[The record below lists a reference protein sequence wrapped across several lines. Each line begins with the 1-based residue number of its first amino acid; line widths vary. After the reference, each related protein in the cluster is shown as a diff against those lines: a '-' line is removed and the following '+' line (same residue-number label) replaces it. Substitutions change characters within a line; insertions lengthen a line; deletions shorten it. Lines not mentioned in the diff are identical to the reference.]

1 MERNQP
7 YIDYPLQ
14 RTRFDIPVGDLL
26 DLEADEREAF
36 IRAFLTALSIEITQ
50 GSMALKRR
58 VTFKQE
64 IADYRKVIRLPV
76 DYYLL
81 TDEKSKKRN
90 VLAVGVPGQTHTY
103 RSRTH
108 MWQMVTKQG
117 ALADL
122 ISAQDDALLKR
133 LTKLFD
139 PNNKGK
145 AGFRKEDDLV
155 PPTIYRYLQMNYSV
169 GAAFPPFHAR
179 LLVSRFLPKQGK
191 AIVVDPCAG
200 WGGRMLGTLCAK
212 RADEI
217 RYIGIDPAKR
227 NQDAYE
233 ELRGLYFKYLSR
245 ENKAERK
252 ADLFYR
258 PFEQWV
264 VSRSAKSLYGK
275 VDLVFTSPPY
285 FDAENYEA
293 ANKRQSANAFKTYE
307 EWREGFYIP
316 FIRGA
321 FELLKVG
328 GYFILNV
335 ADTASAPHLERDAR
349 LIARTLGFSDA
360 GFFKLAMPSA
370 PGTKGKAK
378 HQVTVNGKP
387 FKYEPVFVFEK
398 KTDRDTKALNF
409 TFPVG
414 VVSAKRSENKVKT
427 GAMKRLAWQDIRTL
441 YKQYDKACNDSFKR
455 IKQNDSPKIVFSNES
470 PVAGFVVNTRSAAG
484 HECLYRGKG
493 RSIPSIAYRKGD
505 TEVTKFSVFSTAKAN
520 KTKIVEALRA
530 LSQPCI
536 VEVNAEAKTEASI
549 LCNAGFEWVD
559 ASVNSFGDIYH
570 IYIDKETAE
579 SRRLGVAPVERVG
592 IQRLHSEQFVSLAE
606 KIGRRLK
613 RLSPE
618 FSIHPSNYNVKD
630 SWSALALRGYLPD
643 PAYIESLE
651 ETAAYQ
657 QREND
662 AWLKKFKKSQ
672 IGLQNTP
679 LMAQFPEVQK
689 ILDAIAPGAS
699 KNGNSAFKR
708 VRFMRL
714 APKEGEL
721 ERHTDLTDR
730 TLGLEDGKT
739 VRLHVPIRT
748 NDKVQVTSWGF
759 DNAPTVVNMAQG
771 DLWYLNIRLPHKVI
785 NGGDEERI
793 HLVIDVVANE
803 RLRSLIAEAS
813 TAKPLQVKAQKR
825 SESLQ
830 RTQSADAK
838 HYLSLVADWHDPH
851 PAPEIET
858 HEGFHVVRDDLLQYG
873 SKMRFIDYMVRTATE
888 KEFVFGGSN
897 KVGWGAISL
906 AAVCKRYKKKAVF
919 FMAKTNNPTWHQ
931 QKVERLG
938 GRIEWVPNGMLNV
951 TLARARAYAEADPK
965 KRRLLPIGLEDPTVI
980 GSIIKVAQGLSV
992 NPKEVW
998 TVASSG
1004 TLTRGLQLAFPKAK
1018 FFAVQTGHTLT
1029 EESAGR
1035 AEVLVSPYKYDK
1047 PVKAGDAPPYPSES
1061 FYDAKLWSFVRTQ
1074 GKKGAL
1080 IWNVA

>member
-1 MERNQP
+1 MKSDQP

-14 RTRFDIPVGDLL
+14 RTNFDIPVGDLL
-26 DLEADEREAF
+26 ALEADDREAF
-36 IRAFLTALSIEITQ
+36 IRAFLSALLIEIAQ

-64 IADYRKVIRLPV
+64 IADYRKVIRLPI
-76 DYYLL
+76 DSYLF

-90 VLAVGVPGQTHTY
+90 VLAVGAPGQTHTY

-117 ALADL
+117 SLADH
-122 ISAQDDALLKR
+122 ISEQDDALLKR

-145 AGFRKEDDLV
+145 AGFRKEDALI
-155 PPTIYRYLQMNYSV
+155 PPTIYRHLQMNYSV

-179 LLVSRFLPKQGK
+179 FLVSRFLPRQGK

-200 WGGRMLGTLCAK
+200 WGGRMLGTLCAN
-212 RADEI
+212 RAEEI
-217 RYIGIDPAKR
+217 SYIGIDPAKR

-252 ADLFYR
+252 ADFFYR
-258 PFEQWV
+258 PFEKWV
-264 VSRSAKSLYGK
+264 ETKTAKSLYGK

-293 ANKRQSANAFKTYE
+293 GNKRQSANAFQTYE
-307 EWREGFYIP
+307 EWRDGFYIP

-349 LIARTLGFSDA
+349 LIAKTLGFSDA

-398 KTDRDTKALNF
+398 KADRDTKALKF
-409 TFPVG
+409 TFPADA
-414 VVSAKRSENKVKT
+414 VSVRRSKNKVKT
-427 GAMKRLAWQDIRTL
+427 GVMKRLAWQDIRTL
-441 YKQYDKACNDSFKR
+441 YKPYDKTCNDSFKR

-484 HECLYRGKG
+484 HECLYRGKS
-493 RSIPSIAYRKGD
+493 RNVPSIAYRKGD
-505 TEVTKFSVFSTAKAN
+505 TEVTKFSVFSTAETSK
-520 KTKIVEALRA
+520 KQIVEALSA
-530 LSQPCI
+530 LNRPCI
-536 VEVNAEAKTEASI
+536 FEVNAVAKTEAS
-549 LCNAGFEWVD
+549 LLRNAGFALVD
-559 ASVNSFGDIYH
+559 GSVNSFGDIYH

-579 SRRLGVAPVERVG
+579 SRRLGVEPVERVG
-592 IQRLHSEQFVSLAE
+592 IQRLQSEQFVSFAE
-606 KIGRRLK
+606 KIARRLK

-643 PAYIESLE
+643 HAYIESLE

-714 APKEGEL
+714 EPKDGEL

-739 VRLHVPIRT
+739 ARLHVPIQT

-759 DNAPTVVNMAQG
+759 DNRPTVVNMAQG

-785 NGGDEERI
+785 NGGDKERI
-793 HLVIDVVANE
+793 HLVIDVIANE
-803 RLRSLIAEAS
+803 RLRSMIADAS
-813 TAKPLQVKAQKR
+813 TAKSLPAKAQKR
-825 SESLQ
+825 TESLQ

-838 HYLSLVADWHDPH
+838 HYLSLVAD
-851 PAPEIET
+851 
-858 HEGFHVVRDDLLQYG
+858 
-873 SKMRFIDYMVRTATE
+873 
-888 KEFVFGGSN
+888 
-897 KVGWGAISL
+897 
-906 AAVCKRYKKKAVF
+906 
-919 FMAKTNNPTWHQ
+919 
-931 QKVERLG
+931 
-938 GRIEWVPNGMLNV
+938 
-951 TLARARAYAEADPK
+951 
-965 KRRLLPIGLEDPTVI
+965 
-980 GSIIKVAQGLSV
+980 
-992 NPKEVW
+992 
-998 TVASSG
+998 
-1004 TLTRGLQLAFPKAK
+1004 
-1018 FFAVQTGHTLT
+1018 
-1029 EESAGR
+1029 
-1035 AEVLVSPYKYDK
+1035 
-1047 PVKAGDAPPYPSES
+1047 
-1061 FYDAKLWSFVRTQ
+1061 
-1074 GKKGAL
+1074 
-1080 IWNVA
+1080 